1 MSLWDKFLNNIKIE
15 KRIET
20 GQKIKRIRLR
30 NKTAVSELEIGRAHV

>member
-20 GQKIKRIRLR
+20 GQK
-30 NKTAVSELEIGRAHV
+30 NQENPFA